1 MKQFFIDT
9 SGWIAML
16 NGADRLHA
24 AATSLYRERLAA
36 GCDAI
41 THSGVMLEVGNS
53 LSAVRLRDKAAGL
66 HERLAA
72 SSRITVV
79 WLTEERHEA
88 GWQLYAARPDKGWG
102 IVDCISFVLMQEH
115 GLTEALTADR
125 HFEQAGFIKL
135 L

>member
-1 MKQFFIDT
+1 
-9 SGWIAML
+9 ML

-24 AATSLYRERLAA
+24 AATGVYRERLAA
-36 GCDAI
+36 RWDAI

-53 LSAVRLRDKAAGL
+53 LSSVRLRDKAAGL

-72 SSRITVV
+72 SSRIAVV
-79 WLTEERHEA
+79 WLTEELYQA
-88 GWQLYAARPDKGWG
+88 GWQLYAARPDKNWS
-102 IVDCISFVLMQEH
+102 IVDCISFVLMQER

-125 HFEQAGFIKL
+125 HFEQAGFSKL